1 MAPTTCLVG
10 KWNIMKVVISNTSNV
25 NCCQQFQYNLNHKT
39 NPLDVNP
46 SSFQNHR
53 YFAWVKI
60 ELESTFLLFLQCW
73 LFTFHKCQLGYLPKY
88 IAYAARF
95 VIPPPPPP
103 FFFFLYL
110 FFPHSYWYRPTFAMS
125 ILCRNINLDFW
136 YNQHVSFFFFFYI
149 CSKVVCY

>member
-10 KWNIMKVVISNTSNV
+10 KWNIMKVVISNTSNE

-60 ELESTFLLFLQCW
+60 ELESIFLLFLQCW

-95 VIPPPPPP
+95 VIPPPTPL
-103 FFFFLYL
+103 FFFIYFSLILIDIGPHLQCLYFVEILIWITGIINMYL
-110 FFPHSYWYRPTFAMS
+110 FFFTF
-125 ILCRNINLDFW
+125 
-136 YNQHVSFFFFFYI
+136 
-149 CSKVVCY
+149 VVK